1 MKTNIF
7 KLGDDLLQTNA
18 SERQLNAIIKTLRDL
33 YNEGYNIY
41 DVLIQLQKRNFT
53 AEIVYINTNIKW

>member
-18 SERQLNAIIKTLRDL
+18 SERQLNAIIKNVTRF
-33 YNEGYNIY
+33 I
-41 DVLIQLQKRNFT
+41 
-53 AEIVYINTNIKW
+53 

>member
-18 SERQLNAIIKTLRDL
+18 SERQLNAIIKALRDL

-41 DVLIQLQKRNFT
+41 DVLIQLQKRNFI